1 MEIKKYYQIQSS
13 IDLQFFCEELYNKTY
28 NNDRQTFINDLMNL
42 IHSYADDVAKLV
54 AEEVKKETLITVEDN
69 VKKAF
74 NSIQEE
80 NVFSKLSKIMK
91 SEEDDEDEEYDD
103 IFSLDKWV

>member
-54 AEEVKKETLITVEDN
+54 CRIAMKKKNKARYLTGKFSHILVFLKTILSDN
-69 VKKAF
+69 LFQKM
-74 NSIQEE
+74 SL
-80 NVFSKLSKIMK
+80 FSMGMK
-91 SEEDDEDEEYDD
+91 
-103 IFSLDKWV
+103 